1 MNTEEM
7 EIYSEEMEIYWDLFC
22 GGKRPR
28 VLNTNDARPDYSG
41 NRCRVM
47 SADEWN
53 RMQQEMTD
61 EEKAMLA
68 YER

>member
-1 MNTEEM
+1 MTVEEM
-7 EIYSEEMEIYWDLFC
+7 KIYWDLFC
-22 GGKRPR
+22 EGRRPR
-28 VLNTNDARPDYSG
+28 VLDTNDARPDYSG

-47 SADEWN
+47 NADEWN

-61 EEKAMLA
+61 EEKAAMA